1 MDGIA
6 EQKQKEVARERSII
20 AERIARL
27 SSQLD
32 NLSLW
37 IGSQEVL
44 TVSLQWRHYLLS
56 PAEYV
61 GLDRPLCFLAAIRC

>member
-1 MDGIA
+1 MLENYFDTMISFLCRNVNRMDGIA

-32 NLSLW
+32 NLSL
-37 IGSQEVL
+37 
-44 TVSLQWRHYLLS
+44 
-56 PAEYV
+56 
-61 GLDRPLCFLAAIRC
+61 